1 MTADMPTAPEI
12 PTIDEIRAT
21 RRRIDPY
28 IVRTPVWRW
37 HNETITAALGAD
49 AEVWLKLE
57 LFQKTGTFK
66 PRGAVNNLL
75 QLGAASWERGVT
87 AVSAGNHA
95 IAVAYAAQIF
105 GSNAKVVMP
114 ASAPQFRV
122 EKARSYGAGAMLVAD
137 VHQAFVEVERIQEEE
152 RRTFIHPFD
161 GPPIVTGQA
170 TVGLELCED
179 APPLDLLIVPIGG
192 GGLAAGIAAA
202 VKQLQPNCAI
212 FGVEPEGADAM
223 HRSFASGTPQ
233 SIEQVR
239 TIATSLGAPATQP
252 YSYNLCR
259 HFLDDVVLVSDEE
272 MKGCMRLLFQ
282 EMKLACE
289 PACAASTAALLG
301 PLRQKAVGKQV
312 GLILCGTNIG
322 VETFAELLLNAPLL
336 ERGRK

>member
-1 MTADMPTAPEI
+1 MTTALPTVLDI
-12 PTIDEIRAT
+12 PTLDEIRAT

-28 IVRTPVWRW
+28 ILRTPVWRW
-37 HNETITAALGAD
+37 SGSNHGPHPANHGAITGPLGVD
-49 AEVWLKLE
+49 SEVWLKLE

-75 QLGAASWERGVT
+75 QLDAAARKQGVT

-105 GSNAKVVMP
+105 GCNAKVVMP
-114 ASAPQFRV
+114 ASAPPFRV
-122 EKARSYGAGAMLVAD
+122 EKARSYGAEVVLVPD
-137 VHQAFVEVERIQEEE
+137 VYQAFAEVERIQQEEG
-152 RRTFIHPFD
+152 RTLIHPFESR
-161 GPPIVTGQA
+161 PIIEGQA

-192 GGLAAGIAAA
+192 GGLAAGIATV

-212 FGVEPEGADAM
+212 FGVEPEGADTM
-223 HRSFASGTPQ
+223 YRSFACGSPQ
-233 SIEQVR
+233 AIEQVR
-239 TIATSLGAPATQP
+239 TIATSLGAPAAQP

-259 HFLDDVVLVSDEE
+259 QFLDDVVRINDDE
-272 MKGCMRLLFQ
+272 MKRSMRLLFH

-301 PLRQKAVGKQV
+301 PLREKAVGKRV
-312 GLILCGTNIG
+312 GLILCGSNIG
-322 VETFAELLLNAPLL
+322 VETFGELM
-336 ERGRK
+336 G